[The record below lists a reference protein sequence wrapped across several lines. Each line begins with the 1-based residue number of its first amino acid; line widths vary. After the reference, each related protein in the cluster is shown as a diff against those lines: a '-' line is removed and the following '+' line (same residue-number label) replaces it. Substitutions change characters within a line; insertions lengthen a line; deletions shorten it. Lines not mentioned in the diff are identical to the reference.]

1 MNAAEQLTSYR
12 ISSTFEGN
20 PGFRKLDDHTFIIKQ
35 GSTFVMLNV
44 VPLGDDRAQVRCIA
58 QLVKGVN
65 MTPELSLELLK
76 LNTRLVFGAFA
87 YAEGAKLVLIT
98 HSLLG
103 GNTLDPEELTATI
116 SDMAILA
123 DEHDDHII
131 DKYGGQRMQD
141 LLEASQIGELFSSS
155 DSDAFGG

>member
-1 MNAAEQLTSYR
+1 MNPAEQVTSQR
-12 ISSTFEGN
+12 ISAAFEGN
-20 PGFRKLDDHTFIIKQ
+20 PAFRKLDDHTFIVKQ

-44 VPLGDDRAQVRCIA
+44 VPLDDQRAQVRCIA

-65 MTPELSLELLK
+65 MTAELSLELLT

-87 YAEGAKLVLIT
+87 YAQGARLILIT

-103 GNTLDPEELTATI
+103 GVTLDPEELSATV

-123 DEHDDHII
+123 DEHDDPII

-141 LLEASQIGELFSSS
+141 LLEASQIGKLFSSPE
-155 DSDAFGG
+155 SDAF